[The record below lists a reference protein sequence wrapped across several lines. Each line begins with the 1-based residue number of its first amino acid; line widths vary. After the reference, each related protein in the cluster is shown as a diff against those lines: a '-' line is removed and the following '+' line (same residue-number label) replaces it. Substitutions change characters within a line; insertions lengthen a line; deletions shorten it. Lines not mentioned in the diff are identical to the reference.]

1 MTVDTLDFQHPHL
14 GAIAGRDGD
23 VVSFR
28 GVPYSTLTD
37 RFADAQL
44 VEQYPTLLDATN
56 FG

>member
-1 MTVDTLDFQHPHL
+1 MAVNALDFQHPRL

-28 GVPYSTLTD
+28 GVPYATLTD
-37 RFADAQL
+37 KFADAQL
-44 VEQYPTLLDATN
+44 VEQYPAPLDATN

>member
-1 MTVDTLDFQHPHL
+1 MIVDTLDFQHPRL

-28 GVPYSTLTD
+28 GIPYATLAD
-37 RFADAQL
+37 RLADAQL
-44 VEQYPTLLDATN
+44 VEKYPAPLDATN